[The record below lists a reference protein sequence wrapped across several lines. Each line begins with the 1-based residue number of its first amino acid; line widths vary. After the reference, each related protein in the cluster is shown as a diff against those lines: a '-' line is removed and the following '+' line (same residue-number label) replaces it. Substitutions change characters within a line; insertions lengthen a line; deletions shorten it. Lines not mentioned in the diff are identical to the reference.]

1 MNWNPLTPTSFL
13 QVKQNPSQM
22 YTKFYQFVNYYLSR
36 TQPAGKGSFGINKS
50 TAPGL
55 PYTVFR
61 MSQDVYTSN
70 SQFTNSVSLIDSEHH
85 RIDFDLFVCPCLKIY
100 MVFSKPIDEET
111 YDLSNV
117 PGSNGYIYSGITES
131 ALFLVYGKQNM
142 TIGGAQLPKK
152 TQQNLH
158 HISHLKYCY
167 LYIKY
172 QDVTYFELFKTRLLL
187 IVMVEI

>member
-1 MNWNPLTPTSFL
+1 M
-13 QVKQNPSQM
+13 
-22 YTKFYQFVNYYLSR
+22 
-36 TQPAGKGSFGINKS
+36 I
-50 TAPGL
+50 
-55 PYTVFR
+55 
-61 MSQDVYTSN
+61 
-70 SQFTNSVSLIDSEHH
+70 
-85 RIDFDLFVCPCLKIY
+85 
-100 MVFSKPIDEET
+100 FSKPIDEET

-172 QDVTYFELFKTRLLL
+172 QDVTYFELFKQCRE
-187 IVMVEI
+187 IVIVEI